1 MRWKGL
7 LVLTVMTVLLAGCA
21 TDDRDWM
28 KLNEKYTT
36 EDFRRDLKTCT
47 KNDTVDDACMQRL
60 GWVSV
65 SRGRDEK
72 PSDPYGPAQQGRATK
87 YR

>member
-1 MRWKGL
+1 MRWGG
-7 LVLTVMTVLLAGCA
+7 VLIVAVAAVVLAGCA
-21 TDDRDWM
+21 GDDRDWM

-47 KNDTVDDACMQRL
+47 KNDKIDDACMRRL

-65 SRGRDEK
+65 SKGRDEK
-72 PSDPYGPAQQGRATK
+72 PSDPYGPAQQSRPK
-87 YR
+87 IR

>member
-1 MRWKGL
+1 MRRTIFATL
-7 LVLTVMTVLLAGCA
+7 AAVVSLAGCA
-21 TDDRDWM
+21 TETKDWM

-47 KNDTVDDACMQRL
+47 KNDQVDDACMQNL

-65 SRGRDEK
+65 SKGRDDK
-72 PSDPYGPAQQGRATK
+72 PADPYAPAAQSRSK
-87 YR
+87 YK

>member
-1 MRWKGL
+1 MRRR
-7 LVLTVMTVLLAGCA
+7 VLLIAAVAAAAFTGCA
-21 TDDRDWM
+21 SDDRDWM

-47 KNDTVDDACMQRL
+47 RNDKLDDACMQRL

-65 SRGRDEK
+65 SKGRDDK
-72 PSDPYGPAQQGRATK
+72 PADPYGSAQQGRSK
-87 YR
+87 GR